1 MMCCRVLPDKTHAGV
16 CDADCSVIMPVSLC
30 RRAEP
35 GQDKL
40 TLQEDELEAVTWM
53 PLEEYSS
60 LSFHQERPLLRQIA
74 ECCTA
79 YAKGTYAGMQGCKL
93 SNGHK
98 DPWPSREDLFVF
110 GKDF

>member
-1 MMCCRVLPDKTHAGV
+1 MCCRVLPDKTHGRV
-16 CDADCSVIMPVSLC
+16 YDADCSVMMPVSLY

-35 GQDKL
+35 GQGKL

-53 PLEEYSS
+53 PLEEYSN

-79 YAKGTYAGMQGCKL
+79 YAKGTYAGMQACKL
-93 SNGHK
+93 NNGHK

>member
-1 MMCCRVLPDKTHAGV
+1 MLGHAEVKMAMLVLQ
-16 CDADCSVIMPVSLC
+16 C

-53 PLEEYSS
+53 PLEEYSG

-79 YAKGTYAGMQGCKL
+79 YAKGTYAGMQACKL
-93 SNGHK
+93 SNGHM
-98 DPWPSREDLFVF
+98 DPWPSREDLYVF